1 MAKFCGKCGAKLDD
15 TTGLCPNCDADKL
28 NERIE
33 NSESVE
39 TPKLKQDVVPESEKP
54 LSKKEAKK
62 KRKADKK
69 AKKKEKRAQ
78 WSTGKKVRRFFL
90 KLILAVLLLSILA
103 TAIAGALVYFEV
115 MNIPYISS
123 IIGKLKAENQNAGI
137 VFDNGDYVFTPTEEH
152 IAYDADSNM
161 LYFNNQ
167 LIVYTFSELSKDNAV
182 KLADLVEGEIVGHL
196 SGGIN
201 ALQIRVK
208 TSTLDELKSMATR
221 LMKHTDVLYAGYD
234 YPMQLSPVEVDS
246 NPWSAERNNPIAG
259 RSEESNPKGN
269 DWWAEAI
276 GAYTAWNY
284 SDECQ
289 SIKVGI
295 IDSGFDVEHEDLSGR
310 ITFLQEYSTNSEDN
324 HGTHVAGIIG
334 ANNNTV
340 GIRGIADSA
349 DLVCVDWSPTDSI
362 NYLSTGEYIEIIKQ
376 LVENDTKVINNSW
389 GNYFLSKDGYTQ
401 NVYGKDNGLKYLL
414 EYLSI
419 QTTGAYDSY
428 VEYCEALSDRTGLEC
443 TIIMIQL
450 MLNGYD
456 DFLIVQA
463 AGNGKDNGG
472 PGVDTHYSSFFCAI
486 DAEIYNILSES
497 VRNTLLQKGIDY
509 NSIDERILVVG
520 AVENNCDI
528 RGYRM
533 SQYSNFGSNVDIC
546 APGGK
551 GRKNSGENIFSTL
564 IDNSYGELFGTSM
577 AAPMVTG
584 SAAFIWSLN
593 PELSAPEVRDILL
606 TNTSVQAYGVGNGAS
621 YTYPMLNVGAAA
633 KAVLSDMMSNFDK
646 GDVPAEAVEYNGH
659 YYYVYDLDTVTTW
672 EEAKEYC
679 ESQGGYLAT
688 VTSKEED
695 EFLYSYI
702 TDMGFDSV
710 LFGLSD
716 IDQENVWTWV
726 TGEPFSY
733 ENWAPREPNHQGGY
747 EHYGMY
753 YEKNKDGTW
762 NDGSGKN
769 CPFLCEWGEY
779 QTSNSQPQEPVR
791 TTSDERNIV
800 LVLDT
805 SGSMSGTPIEETK
818 KAATKFVNTILQE
831 DASIGIV
838 TYEDSANQL
847 SDFSIDKNYL
857 TEIAADISSGGGTN
871 IESGLA
877 EARSMLDSS
886 NAKKKII
893 VLMSDGAPNEGK
905 EGEELIAYADDI
917 KQGDILI
924 YTLGFFEKMGGSKSS
939 AQQLMEQIASDGCHY
954 EVASA
959 DDLVFFF
966 EDMADQINGQKYI
979 YIRIACPV
987 DVTVTCNGE
996 TLCSAE
1002 DNLNDR
1008 TDFGTLTFEDSEDET
1023 AINEDARIKV
1033 LRLKEGA
1040 DYDVQIVGTGRGMM
1054 DYTIGF
1060 MDENGDYSDFRRFE
1074 DVKIT
1079 KQTVIDTVAAVSD
1092 ESVLNI
1098 DSDGDG
1104 KYDMKLRA
1112 KENGYGEEVKQPIWI
1127 YTMIGTT
1134 LLITFILI
1142 VFKIRYKRKER

>member
-1 MAKFCGKCGAKLDD
+1 MANYCGKCGSKLDEA
-15 TTGLCPNCDADKL
+15 TGLCPNCDAAKIKQHYDKTT
-28 NERIE
+28 EDK
-33 NSESVE
+33 
-39 TPKLKQDVVPESEKP
+39 TPVRKEDKIDKQT
-54 LSKKEAKK
+54 KK
-62 KRKADKK
+62 KALKARKK
-69 AKKKEKRAQ
+69 AVKREKRAN

-90 KLILAVLLLSILA
+90 KLILAVLFLSIFA
-103 TAIAGALVYFEV
+103 TVIAGALVYFEV
-115 MNIPYISS
+115 MDIPYISS

-152 IAYDADSNM
+152 IAYDADINM

-167 LIVYTFSELSKDNAV
+167 LIVYTFSELSEDDAV

-196 SGGIN
+196 SGSIN

-208 TSTLDELKSMATR
+208 TSTLDELKSMATQ

-246 NPWSAERNNPIAG
+246 NPWSTDRNNPIEG
-259 RSEESNPKGN
+259 RSEESNPEGN

-284 SDECQ
+284 SDECR

-310 ITFLQEYSTNSEDN
+310 ITFLPEYSTNSEDN

-349 DLVCVDWSPTDSI
+349 DLICVDWSPTDSI

-414 EYLSI
+414 EYSAI
-419 QTTGAYDSY
+419 HTTGAYDSY

-497 VRNTLLQKGIDY
+497 VRNTLSQKGIDY
-509 NSIDERILVVG
+509 NTIDERILVVG
-520 AVENNCDI
+520 AVENNCDT

-551 GRKNSGENIFSTL
+551 GGNNPGENIFSTL
-564 IDNSYGELFGTSM
+564 VDNNYGELSGTSM

-584 SAAFIWSLN
+584 SAALVWSLN

-606 TNTSVQAYGVGNGAS
+606 TNTSVQAYGVGDGAS

-633 KAVLSDMMSNFDK
+633 EAVVSDMMSNFDK

-659 YYYVYDLDTVTTW
+659 YYYLYDLDMVTTW

-688 VTSKEED
+688 ITSMEED

-702 TDMGFDSV
+702 TDMGYDSV

-716 IDQENVWTWV
+716 IDQDNVWTWV

-733 ENWAPREPNHQGGY
+733 ENWASGEPSHQGGY

-753 YEKNKDGTW
+753 YEKYKDGSW

-779 QTSNSQPQEPVR
+779 SAATTPPSENYHETDTAFGKYLAAAAKTTETGSWSEQLTLEADMSIAYDGGRTKTTVTLTADSDVSNYVEDDLSQIKITSLANMKVMGQTYAWSTEYYDGVAHYEYTEPFQRSESLEIPPDFFDFEASIPEEAILTEEISGNQIRFIISGEGMTETGIAAVQQMSGVNSLECEDVEVIA
-791 TTSDERNIV
+791 TLND
-800 LVLDT
+800 
-805 SGSMSGTPIEETK
+805 SGSIDQIEMNFNASVEY
-818 KAATKFVNTILQE
+818 QGY
-831 DASIGIV
+831 DADV
-838 TYEDSANQL
+838 TYRIQYT
-847 SDFSIDKNYL
+847 FS
-857 TEIAADISSGGGTN
+857 
-871 IESGLA
+871 
-877 EARSMLDSS
+877 
-886 NAKKKII
+886 
-893 VLMSDGAPNEGK
+893 
-905 EGEELIAYADDI
+905 
-917 KQGDILI
+917 
-924 YTLGFFEKMGGSKSS
+924 
-939 AQQLMEQIASDGCHY
+939 
-954 EVASA
+954 
-959 DDLVFFF
+959 
-966 EDMADQINGQKYI
+966 
-979 YIRIACPV
+979 
-987 DVTVTCNGE
+987 
-996 TLCSAE
+996 
-1002 DNLNDR
+1002 
-1008 TDFGTLTFEDSEDET
+1008 
-1023 AINEDARIKV
+1023 
-1033 LRLKEGA
+1033 
-1040 DYDVQIVGTGRGMM
+1040 
-1054 DYTIGF
+1054 
-1060 MDENGDYSDFRRFE
+1060 
-1074 DVKIT
+1074 
-1079 KQTVIDTVAAVSD
+1079 
-1092 ESVLNI
+1092 
-1098 DSDGDG
+1098 
-1104 KYDMKLRA
+1104 
-1112 KENGYGEEVKQPIWI
+1112 
-1127 YTMIGTT
+1127 
-1134 LLITFILI
+1134 
-1142 VFKIRYKRKER
+1142 